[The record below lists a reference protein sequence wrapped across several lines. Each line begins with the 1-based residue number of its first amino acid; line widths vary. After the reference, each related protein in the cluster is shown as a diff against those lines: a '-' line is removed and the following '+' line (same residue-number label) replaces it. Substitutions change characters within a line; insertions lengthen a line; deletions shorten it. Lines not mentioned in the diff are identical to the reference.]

1 MNRSGLR
8 AAQRFS
14 KMAQPGQY
22 VCFCGCRDGTH
33 QTLTKVAARSFQ
45 GHLGLDSTHDLVP
58 KEFKPAD
65 QVSLWKDLK
74 QKQENALVLKTN
86 DEIEQYVLSLT
97 KNYFRTTKKASV
109 SLESE
114 FSAHGLDSLD
124 VIELVI
130 QVEDELG
137 YLIDA
142 EKLELFKKPK
152 HFVNF
157 IAQMEAYKT
166 EHNRMPND
174 GIYEDFE
181 IKKHFPGL
189 PSLGH

>member
-1 MNRSGLR
+1 M
-8 AAQRFS
+8 
-14 KMAQPGQY
+14 
-22 VCFCGCRDGTH
+22 
-33 QTLTKVAARSFQ
+33 
-45 GHLGLDSTHDLVP
+45 
-58 KEFKPAD
+58 
-65 QVSLWKDLK
+65 LK
-74 QKQENALVLKTN
+74 SN
-86 DEIEQYVLSLT
+86 DEIKQYVLSLV

-109 SLESE
+109 NLESN
-114 FSAHGLDSLD
+114 FADHGLDSLD

-142 EKLELFKKPK
+142 EKLELFNKPK

-166 EHNRMPND
+166 EHHRLPHE
-174 GIYEDFE
+174 GIYEDFG